1 MKTSVVDRGQSGFT
15 LVELLVVI
23 VIIATLIGLLLP
35 AVQKAREAARRMQ
48 PYSQLAGLANEILI
62 FSNGTSDTPGATK
75 TSDTPGATKNAR
87 SFFRSLGMD
96 AVEGTTDPEMDL
108 SSFKS
113 IESLKFFCT
122 ADRTLTDFQTRTSE
136 LLGSRL
142 PAVQRR
148 LLRDTQDSLSELS
161 EAQENLHMVLKA
173 IEGCPTD

>member
-1 MKTSVVDRGQSGFT
+1 MKTSVVDRGRSGFT
-15 LVELLVVI
+15 LIELLVVI
-23 VIIATLIGLLLP
+23 AIIATLIGLLLP
-35 AVQKAREAARRMQ
+35 AVQKVREAAARMQ
-48 PYSQLAGLANEILI
+48 QHSQLAGLANEIRI
-62 FSNGTSDTPGATK
+62 FSDG

-122 ADRTLTDFQTRTSE
+122 ADRTLKVFQTRTSE
-136 LLGSRL
+136 HLDSPRL

-161 EAQENLHMVLKA
+161 EAQESLHMVLKA
-173 IEGCPTD
+173 IGGCPTD

>member
-23 VIIATLIGLLLP
+23 AIIGTLIGLLLP
-35 AVQKAREAARRMQ
+35 AVQAAREAARRMQ
-48 PYSQLAGLANEILI
+48 SYSQLAGLAKEILI
-62 FSNGTSDTPGATK
+62 FSDG

-87 SFFRSLGMD
+87 SFFGSLGMD

-122 ADRTLTDFQTRTSE
+122 ANRTLTAFQTRTSE

-148 LLRDTQDSLSELS
+148 LLSDTQDSLSELS
-161 EAQENLHMVLKA
+161 EAQESLHMVLKA
-173 IEGCPTD
+173 IGGCPTD

>member
-23 VIIATLIGLLLP
+23 AIIGTLIGLLLP
-35 AVQKAREAARRMQ
+35 AVQAAREAARRMQ
-48 PYSQLAGLANEILI
+48 SHSQLAGLAKEILI
-62 FSNGTSDTPGATK
+62 FSDG

-87 SFFRSLGMD
+87 RFFGSLGMD
-96 AVEGTTDPEMDL
+96 AVEGTTDSEMDL

-122 ADRTLTDFQTRTSE
+122 ADRTLRVFQTRTSE

-161 EAQENLHMVLKA
+161 EAQESLHMVLKA
-173 IEGCPTD
+173 IGGCPTD

>member
-23 VIIATLIGLLLP
+23 AIIGTLIGLLLP
-35 AVQKAREAARRMQ
+35 AVQAAREAARRMQ
-48 PYSQLAGLANEILI
+48 SHSQLAGLAKEILI
-62 FSNGTSDTPGATK
+62 FADGNSD
-75 TSDTPGATKNAR
+75 SLGATKNAR
-87 SFFRSLGMD
+87 SFFGSLGMD

-122 ADRTLTDFQTRTSE
+122 ADRTLRVFQTRTSE

-148 LLRDTQDSLSELS
+148 LLSDTQDSLSELS
-161 EAQENLHMVLKA
+161 EAQESLHMVLKA
-173 IEGCPTD
+173 IGGCPTD

>member
-23 VIIATLIGLLLP
+23 AIIGTLIGLLLP
-35 AVQKAREAARRMQ
+35 AVQAAREAARRMQ
-48 PYSQLAGLANEILI
+48 SYSQLAGLAKEILI
-62 FSNGTSDTPGATK
+62 FSDG

-122 ADRTLTDFQTRTSE
+122 ADRTLTVFQTRTSE

-161 EAQENLHMVLKA
+161 EAQESLHIVLKA
-173 IEGCPTD
+173 IGGCPTD